1 MNPLQIVVEAFRS
14 MMANR
19 LRTLLTMLGIIIGI
33 TSVVLLLA
41 VGDSMKRFIAKELE
55 QLGTNMLFVSP
66 GGDRAQQ
73 QRMRS
78 GAAPSLT
85 MQRCRSAQRAA
96 VAGRRGAGAAGRLQ
110 SRGGQRERLEDG
122 ARRDAGHVQDPR
134 LEDRQGQRLQRSRRA
149 RRRAHGGHRPKIAD
163 QFFYKIDP
171 LGKYIR
177 IENVSFQVVGV
188 LYGEGKQV
196 DGGDLADYVLVPIT
210 ASPPTWCGSR
220 SPAMCIT
227 WSAQGKS
234 GGNLHDAIQDIS
246 ETLRDRHHIKF
257 EQPDDFRIDNLA
269 SFAETANKISA
280 GLAALLG
287 LIGAISLV
295 VGGIGIM
302 NIMLVSV
309 TERTREIG
317 IRMAI
322 GAKPRDVLLQFLT
335 EAVVI
340 CLVGGIFGIMLA
352 TGAAAAITSTGKFD
366 VFITLQAVVV
376 ACGFSSLV
384 GVFFGFYPRAGRL
397 QAAAGRLPALRVMGD
412 Q

>member
-1 MNPLQIVVEAFRS
+1 

-73 QRMRS
+73 QRMRT
-78 GAAPSLT
+78 GAAPALT
-85 MQRCRSAQRAA
+85 MADAA
-96 VAGRRGAGAAGRLQ
+96 ALNALPSLAGAAGVLQ
-110 SRGGQRERLEDG
+110 GGFNLAVGNENASKTVHGVTPAMFKIRGWKIDKGSAFSDADVRAASRMVVIGK
-122 ARRDAGHVQDPR
+122 
-134 LEDRQGQRLQRSRRA
+134 
-149 RRRAHGGHRPKIAD
+149 KIAD
-163 QFFYKIDP
+163 QFFYKVDP

-210 ASPPTWCGSR
+210 ASAANLVRLPFPGNVHYVV
-220 SPAMCIT
+220 
-227 WSAQGKS
+227 AQGKS
-234 GGNLHDAIQDIS
+234 GGNLQDAIQDIN

-269 SFAETANKISA
+269 SFAETAQKISA

-287 LIGAISLV
+287 LIGAISLI

-340 CLVGGIFGIMLA
+340 CLVGGVFGILLA
-352 TGAAAAITSTGKFD
+352 TGAAAGITSTGKFD
-366 VFITLQAVVV
+366 VFITLRAVVV

-384 GVFFGFYPRAGRL
+384 GVFFGFYPARRASKL
-397 QAAAGRLPALRVMGD
+397 LPVDCLRYE
-412 Q
+412 

>member
-1 MNPLQIVVEAFRS
+1 

-78 GAAPSLT
+78 GAAPALT
-85 MQRCRSAQRAA
+85 MADAA
-96 VAGRRGAGAAGRLQ
+96 ALNALPSLAGAAPVLQGGFNLAVGNENASKTVHGVTPAMFKIRGWKIDKGSAFSDADVRAASRMVVIGR
-110 SRGGQRERLEDG
+110 
-122 ARRDAGHVQDPR
+122 
-134 LEDRQGQRLQRSRRA
+134 
-149 RRRAHGGHRPKIAD
+149 KIAD
-163 QFFYKIDP
+163 QFFYKVDP

-210 ASPPTWCGSR
+210 ASAASLVRLPFPGNVHYVV
-220 SPAMCIT
+220 
-227 WSAQGKS
+227 AQGKS
-234 GGNLHDAIQDIS
+234 GGNLQDAIADIN

-269 SFAETANKISA
+269 SFAETAHKISA

-287 LIGAISLV
+287 LIGAISLI

-340 CLVGGIFGIMLA
+340 CLVGGVFGILLA

-384 GVFFGFYPRAGRL
+384 GVFFGFYPARRASKL
-397 QAAAGRLPALRVMGD
+397 LPVDCLRYE
-412 Q
+412 

>member
-1 MNPLQIVVEAFRS
+1 MNFLQIVVEAFRS

-55 QLGTNMLFVSP
+55 QLGTNMLFISP

-73 QRMRS
+73 QRMRNGAQPTMTIRDAMALDQLPS
-78 GAAPSLT
+78 LAGAAPVLQGGFNLAVGNENATKTIHGVTPS
-85 MQRCRSAQRAA
+85 MFKIRGWKIDKGSAFSDADVRASA
-96 VAGRRGAGAAGRLQ
+96 RMVVIGR
-110 SRGGQRERLEDG
+110 
-122 ARRDAGHVQDPR
+122 
-134 LEDRQGQRLQRSRRA
+134 
-149 RRRAHGGHRPKIAD
+149 KIAD
-163 QFFYKIDP
+163 QFFYKQDP
-171 LGKYIR
+171 LGQFIR
-177 IENVSFQVVGV
+177 IENMSFQVVGV

-196 DGGDLADYVLVPIT
+196 DGGDLSEYVIVPIT
-210 ASPPTWCGSR
+210 AAAAGLVKMAFPGNVHYVV
-220 SPAMCIT
+220 
-227 WSAQGKS
+227 AQGKS
-234 GGNLHDAIQDIS
+234 GGNLQDAIQDIN
-246 ETLRDRHHIKF
+246 ETLRDRHHIKVD
-257 EQPDDFRIDNLA
+257 QPDDFRIDNLA
-269 SFAETANKISA
+269 SFAETAQKISA
-280 GLAALLG
+280 GIALLLG

-352 TGAAAAITSTGKFD
+352 SGAAAGITATGKFD
-366 VFITLQAVVV
+366 VIITLRAVIV

-384 GVFFGFYPRAGRL
+384 GVFFGFYPARRASRL
-397 QAAAGRLPALRVMGD
+397 LPVDCLRYE
-412 Q
+412 

>member
-1 MNPLQIVVEAFRS
+1 MNLLQIVVEAFRS

-55 QLGTNMLFVSP
+55 QLGTNMLFISP

-78 GAAPSLT
+78 GAQPALTIRDAAALDQLPSL
-85 MQRCRSAQRAA
+85 
-96 VAGRRGAGAAGRLQ
+96 AGAAPVLQGGFNLAVGNENATKTVHGVTPAMFKIRGWKVDKGSAFSDADVRAAARMVVIGR
-110 SRGGQRERLEDG
+110 
-122 ARRDAGHVQDPR
+122 
-134 LEDRQGQRLQRSRRA
+134 
-149 RRRAHGGHRPKIAD
+149 KIAD
-163 QFFYKIDP
+163 QFFYKQDP

-177 IENVSFQVVGV
+177 IENVSFQIVGV

-196 DGGDLADYVLVPIT
+196 DGGDLSEYVIVPIT
-210 ASPPTWCGSR
+210 AASANLVKVQFPGNVHYVV
-220 SPAMCIT
+220 
-227 WSAQGKS
+227 AQGKS
-234 GGNLHDAIQDIS
+234 GGNLQDAIQDIN
-246 ETLRDRHHIKF
+246 ETLRDRHHIKID
-257 EQPDDFRIDNLA
+257 QPDDFRIDNLA
-269 SFAETANKISA
+269 SFAETAQKISA
-280 GLAALLG
+280 GIALLLG

-340 CLVGGIFGIMLA
+340 CFVGGIFGILLA
-352 TGAAAAITSTGKFD
+352 SGAAAGITATGKFD
-366 VFITLQAVVV
+366 VIITLRAVIV

-384 GVFFGFYPRAGRL
+384 GVFFGFYPARRASRL
-397 QAAAGRLPALRVMGD
+397 LPVDCLRYE
-412 Q
+412 

>member
-55 QLGTNMLFVSP
+55 QLGTNMLFISP

-73 QRMRS
+73 QRMRT
-78 GAAPSLT
+78 GAAPALT
-85 MQRCRSAQRAA
+85 MADAA
-96 VAGRRGAGAAGRLQ
+96 ALNELPSLAGAAPVLQ
-110 SRGGQRERLEDG
+110 GGFNLAVGNESASKTVHGVSTAMFKIRGWKIDQGNVFSDADVRAA
-122 ARRDAGHVQDPR
+122 ARMVVIGH
-134 LEDRQGQRLQRSRRA
+134 
-149 RRRAHGGHRPKIAD
+149 KIAD
-163 QFFYKIDP
+163 QFFYKTDP

-210 ASPPTWCGSR
+210 AAAANLVRLPFPGNVHYVV
-220 SPAMCIT
+220 
-227 WSAQGKS
+227 AQGKS
-234 GGNLHDAIQDIS
+234 GGNLQDAIQDIN
-246 ETLRDRHHIKF
+246 ETLRDRHHIKY

-269 SFAETANKISA
+269 SFAETAQKIST

-287 LIGAISLV
+287 LIGAISLI

-322 GAKPRDVLLQFLT
+322 GAKPRDVLWQFLT

-340 CLVGGIFGIMLA
+340 CLVGGLFGIVLA
-352 TGAAAAITSTGKFD
+352 SGAAAAITATGKFD

-384 GVFFGFYPRAGRL
+384 GVFFGFYPARRASRL
-397 QAAAGRLPALRVMGD
+397 LPVDCLRYE
-412 Q
+412 

>member
-1 MNPLQIVVEAFRS
+1 MNFLQIVVEAFRS

-55 QLGTNMLFVSP
+55 QLGTNMLFISP

-78 GAAPSLT
+78 GAQPALTIRDAAALDQLPSL
-85 MQRCRSAQRAA
+85 
-96 VAGRRGAGAAGRLQ
+96 AGAAPVLQGGFNLAVGNENATKTVHGVTPAMFKIRGWKVDKGSAFSDADVRAAARMVVIGR
-110 SRGGQRERLEDG
+110 
-122 ARRDAGHVQDPR
+122 
-134 LEDRQGQRLQRSRRA
+134 
-149 RRRAHGGHRPKIAD
+149 KIAD
-163 QFFYKIDP
+163 QFFYKQDP

-196 DGGDLADYVLVPIT
+196 DGGDLSEYVIVPIT
-210 ASPPTWCGSR
+210 AASANLVKVQFPGNVHYVV
-220 SPAMCIT
+220 
-227 WSAQGKS
+227 AQGQS
-234 GGNLHDAIQDIS
+234 GGNLQDAIQDIN
-246 ETLRDRHHIKF
+246 ETLRDRHHIKID
-257 EQPDDFRIDNLA
+257 QPDDFRIDNLA
-269 SFAETANKISA
+269 SFAETAQKISA
-280 GLAALLG
+280 GIALLLG

-340 CLVGGIFGIMLA
+340 CLVGGIFGILLA
-352 TGAAAAITSTGKFD
+352 SGAAAGITATGKFD
-366 VFITLQAVVV
+366 VIITLRAVIV

-384 GVFFGFYPRAGRL
+384 GVFFGFYPARRASRL
-397 QAAAGRLPALRVMGD
+397 LPVDCLRYE
-412 Q
+412 

>member
-1 MNPLQIVVEAFRS
+1 MNFLQIVVEAFRS
-14 MMANR
+14 MLANR

-55 QLGTNMLFVSP
+55 QLGTNMLFISP

-73 QRMRS
+73 QRMRNGAQPTMTIRDAEALDRLPS
-78 GAAPSLT
+78 LAGAAPVLQGGFNLAVGNENATKTIHGVTPS
-85 MQRCRSAQRAA
+85 MFKIRGWKIDKGSAFSDADVRASA
-96 VAGRRGAGAAGRLQ
+96 RMVVIGR
-110 SRGGQRERLEDG
+110 
-122 ARRDAGHVQDPR
+122 
-134 LEDRQGQRLQRSRRA
+134 
-149 RRRAHGGHRPKIAD
+149 KIAD
-163 QFFYKIDP
+163 QFFYKQDP

-196 DGGDLADYVLVPIT
+196 DGGDLSEYVIVPIT
-210 ASPPTWCGSR
+210 AAAAGLVKMAFPGNVHYVV
-220 SPAMCIT
+220 
-227 WSAQGKS
+227 AQGKS
-234 GGNLHDAIQDIS
+234 GGNLQDAIQDIS
-246 ETLRDRHHIKF
+246 ETLRDRHHIKID
-257 EQPDDFRIDNLA
+257 QPDDFRIDNLA
-269 SFAETANKISA
+269 SFAETAQKISA
-280 GLAALLG
+280 GIALLLG

-340 CLVGGIFGIMLA
+340 CLVGGIFGILLA
-352 TGAAAAITSTGKFD
+352 SGAAAGITATGKFD
-366 VFITLQAVVV
+366 VIITMRAVIV

-384 GVFFGFYPRAGRL
+384 GVFFGFYPARRASRL
-397 QAAAGRLPALRVMGD
+397 LPVDCLRYE
-412 Q
+412 

>member
-1 MNPLQIVVEAFRS
+1 MNPLQITIEAFRS
-14 MMANR
+14 MLANR

-41 VGDSMKRFIAKELE
+41 VGDSMKRFIGKQLE
-55 QLGTNMLFVSP
+55 QLGTNMLFISP

-73 QRMRS
+73 QRLRN
-78 GAAPSLT
+78 GAAPALTLLDAEALNRLPSL
-85 MQRCRSAQRAA
+85 
-96 VAGRRGAGAAGRLQ
+96 AGAAPTLQGGFNLAVGNESASKTVHGVSPDMFKIRGWKIDKGSAFSDADMRSAARMVVIGR
-110 SRGGQRERLEDG
+110 
-122 ARRDAGHVQDPR
+122 
-134 LEDRQGQRLQRSRRA
+134 
-149 RRRAHGGHRPKIAD
+149 KIAD

-196 DGGDLADYVLVPIT
+196 DGGDLSDYVLVPIT
-210 ASPPTWCGSR
+210 AAAANLVKMQFPGNVHYVV
-220 SPAMCIT
+220 
-227 WSAQGKS
+227 AQGKS
-234 GGNLHDAIQDIS
+234 GGNLQDAIQDIN

-269 SFAETANKISA
+269 SFAETAKTISA

-287 LIGAISLV
+287 LIGAISLI

-340 CLVGGIFGIMLA
+340 CLVGGVFGILLA
-352 TGAAAAITSTGKFD
+352 TGAAAAITSSGKFD
-366 VFITLQAVVV
+366 VFITVQAVIV

-384 GVFFGFYPRAGRL
+384 GVFFGFYPARRASRL
-397 QAAAGRLPALRVMGD
+397 LPVDCLRYE
-412 Q
+412 

>member
-1 MNPLQIVVEAFRS
+1 MNFLQIVIEAFRS
-14 MMANR
+14 MLANR

-33 TSVVLLLA
+33 ASVVLLLA

-73 QRMRS
+73 QRLRS
-78 GAAPSLT
+78 GAAPALT
-85 MQRCRSAQRAA
+85 MLDAA
-96 VAGRRGAGAAGRLQ
+96 ALNRLPSLAGAAPVLQGGFNLAVGNESASKTVHGVSPDMFKIRGWKIDKGSAFSDADVRSAARMVVIGR
-110 SRGGQRERLEDG
+110 
-122 ARRDAGHVQDPR
+122 
-134 LEDRQGQRLQRSRRA
+134 
-149 RRRAHGGHRPKIAD
+149 KIAD

-196 DGGDLADYVLVPIT
+196 DGGDLSDYVLVPIT
-210 ASPPTWCGSR
+210 AAAANLVKMPFPGNVHYVV
-220 SPAMCIT
+220 
-227 WSAQGKS
+227 AQGRS
-234 GGNLHDAIQDIS
+234 GGNLQEAIEDIN
-246 ETLRDRHHIKF
+246 ETLRDRHRIKF

-269 SFAETANKISA
+269 SFAETAKTIST

-287 LIGAISLV
+287 LIGAISLI

-340 CLVGGIFGIMLA
+340 CLVGGVFGIVLA
-352 TGAAAAITSTGKFD
+352 TAAAAAITATGKFA

-384 GVFFGFYPRAGRL
+384 GVFFGFYPARRASKL
-397 QAAAGRLPALRVMGD
+397 LPVDCLRYE
-412 Q
+412 

>member
-73 QRMRS
+73 QRMRT
-78 GAAPSLT
+78 GAAPALT
-85 MQRCRSAQRAA
+85 MADAA
-96 VAGRRGAGAAGRLQ
+96 ALNALPSLAGAAGVLQ
-110 SRGGQRERLEDG
+110 GGFNLAVGNENASKTVHGVTPAMFKIRGWKIDKGSAFSDADVRAASRMVVIGR
-122 ARRDAGHVQDPR
+122 
-134 LEDRQGQRLQRSRRA
+134 
-149 RRRAHGGHRPKIAD
+149 KIAD
-163 QFFYKIDP
+163 QFFYKVDP

-210 ASPPTWCGSR
+210 ASAANLVRLPFPGNVHYVV
-220 SPAMCIT
+220 
-227 WSAQGKS
+227 AQGKS
-234 GGNLHDAIQDIS
+234 GGNLQDAIQDIN

-269 SFAETANKISA
+269 SFAETAQKISA

-340 CLVGGIFGIMLA
+340 CLVGGVFGIMLA

-384 GVFFGFYPRAGRL
+384 GVFFGFYPARRASKL
-397 QAAAGRLPALRVMGD
+397 LPVDCLRYE
-412 Q
+412 

>member
-1 MNPLQIVVEAFRS
+1 MNFIQIVVESFRS
-14 MMANR
+14 MLANR

-55 QLGTNMLFVSP
+55 QLGTNMLFISP

-73 QRMRS
+73 QRLRNGAQPALTIRDAAALNELPS
-78 GAAPSLT
+78 LAGAAPVLQGGFNLAVGNENASKT
-85 MQRCRSAQRAA
+85 VHGVTPAMFKIRGWKVDKGSAFSDADVRASA
-96 VAGRRGAGAAGRLQ
+96 RMVVIGR
-110 SRGGQRERLEDG
+110 
-122 ARRDAGHVQDPR
+122 
-134 LEDRQGQRLQRSRRA
+134 
-149 RRRAHGGHRPKIAD
+149 KIAD
-163 QFFYKIDP
+163 QFFYKQDP
-171 LGKYIR
+171 LGKFIR
-177 IENVSFQVVGV
+177 IENVAFQVVGV

-196 DGGDLADYVLVPIT
+196 DGGDLSEYVIVPIT
-210 ASPPTWCGSR
+210 AAAANLVKVQFPGNVHYVV
-220 SPAMCIT
+220 
-227 WSAQGKS
+227 AQGRS
-234 GGNLHDAIQDIS
+234 GGNLRDAIQDIN
-246 ETLRDRHHIKF
+246 ETLRDRHHIKID
-257 EQPDDFRIDNLA
+257 QPDDFRIDNLA
-269 SFAETANKISA
+269 SFAETAQKISA
-280 GLAALLG
+280 GIALLLG

-340 CLVGGIFGIMLA
+340 CLVGGIFGILLA
-352 TGAAAAITSTGKFD
+352 SGAAAGITATGKFD
-366 VFITLQAVVV
+366 VIITLRAVIV

-384 GVFFGFYPRAGRL
+384 GVFFGFYPARRASRL
-397 QAAAGRLPALRVMGD
+397 LPVDCLRYE
-412 Q
+412 

>member
-1 MNPLQIVVEAFRS
+1 ML
-14 MMANR
+14 ANR

-41 VGDSMKRFIAKELE
+41 VGDSMKRFIGKELE
-55 QLGTNMLFVSP
+55 QLGTNMLFISP

-73 QRMRS
+73 QRLRA
-78 GAAPSLT
+78 GAAPALT
-85 MQRCRSAQRAA
+85 MNDAA
-96 VAGRRGAGAAGRLQ
+96 ALNALTSLAGAAPVLQGGFNLAAGNENASKTVHGVTTAMFKIRGWKIDKGSAFSDADVRAAARMVVIGR
-110 SRGGQRERLEDG
+110 
-122 ARRDAGHVQDPR
+122 
-134 LEDRQGQRLQRSRRA
+134 
-149 RRRAHGGHRPKIAD
+149 KIAD
-163 QFFYKIDP
+163 QFFYKVDP

-210 ASPPTWCGSR
+210 ASAANLVRLPFPGNVHYVV
-220 SPAMCIT
+220 
-227 WSAQGKS
+227 AQGKS
-234 GGNLHDAIQDIS
+234 GGNLNDAIQDIS

-269 SFAETANKISA
+269 SFAETAQKISA

-287 LIGAISLV
+287 LIGAISLI

-340 CLVGGIFGIMLA
+340 CLVGGIFGILLA

-366 VFITLQAVVV
+366 VFITVQAVVV

-384 GVFFGFYPRAGRL
+384 GVFFGFYPARRASKL
-397 QAAAGRLPALRVMGD
+397 LPVDCLRYE
-412 Q
+412 

>member
-1 MNPLQIVVEAFRS
+1 ML
-14 MMANR
+14 ANR

-55 QLGTNMLFVSP
+55 QLGTNMLFISP

-78 GAAPSLT
+78 GAQPAMTIADAASLNELPSL
-85 MQRCRSAQRAA
+85 
-96 VAGRRGAGAAGRLQ
+96 AGAAPVLQGGFNLAVGNENASKTVHGVTPAMFKIRGWKVDKGSAFSDADVRAASRMVVIGR
-110 SRGGQRERLEDG
+110 
-122 ARRDAGHVQDPR
+122 
-134 LEDRQGQRLQRSRRA
+134 
-149 RRRAHGGHRPKIAD
+149 KIAD
-163 QFFYKIDP
+163 QFFYKQDP

-196 DGGDLADYVLVPIT
+196 DGGDLSEYVIVPIT
-210 ASPPTWCGSR
+210 AAAANLVKMPFPGNVHYVV
-220 SPAMCIT
+220 
-227 WSAQGKS
+227 AQGKS
-234 GGNLHDAIQDIS
+234 GGNLQDAIQDIG
-246 ETLRDRHHIKF
+246 ETLRDRHHIKID
-257 EQPDDFRIDNLA
+257 QPDDFRIDNLA
-269 SFAETANKISA
+269 SFAETAQKISA

-287 LIGAISLV
+287 LIGAISLI

-340 CLVGGIFGIMLA
+340 CLVGGIFGIVLA
-352 TGAAAAITSTGKFD
+352 TGAAAGITATGKFD

-384 GVFFGFYPRAGRL
+384 GVFFGFYPARRASKL
-397 QAAAGRLPALRVMGD
+397 LPVDCLRYE
-412 Q
+412 

>member
-78 GAAPSLT
+78 GAAPALT
-85 MQRCRSAQRAA
+85 MADAA
-96 VAGRRGAGAAGRLQ
+96 ALNALPSLAGAAPVLQGGFNLAVGNENASKTVHGVTPAMFKIRGWKVDKGSAFSEADVRAASRMVVIGR
-110 SRGGQRERLEDG
+110 
-122 ARRDAGHVQDPR
+122 
-134 LEDRQGQRLQRSRRA
+134 
-149 RRRAHGGHRPKIAD
+149 KIAD
-163 QFFYKIDP
+163 QFFYKVDP

-210 ASPPTWCGSR
+210 ASAANLVRLPFPGNVHYVV
-220 SPAMCIT
+220 
-227 WSAQGKS
+227 AQGKS
-234 GGNLHDAIQDIS
+234 GGNLQDAIQDIN
-246 ETLRDRHHIKF
+246 ETLRDRHHIKY

-269 SFAETANKISA
+269 SFAETAQKISA

-287 LIGAISLV
+287 LIGAISLI

-340 CLVGGIFGIMLA
+340 CLVGGVFGILLA

-384 GVFFGFYPRAGRL
+384 GVFFGFYPARRASKL
-397 QAAAGRLPALRVMGD
+397 LPVDCLRYE
-412 Q
+412 

>member
-1 MNPLQIVVEAFRS
+1 MNLLQIVVEAFRS

-55 QLGTNMLFVSP
+55 QLGTNMLFISP

-78 GAAPSLT
+78 GAQPALTIRDAAALDQLPSL
-85 MQRCRSAQRAA
+85 
-96 VAGRRGAGAAGRLQ
+96 AGAAPVLQGGFNLAVGNENATKTVHGVTPAMFKIRGWKVDKGSAFSDADVRAAARMVVIGR
-110 SRGGQRERLEDG
+110 
-122 ARRDAGHVQDPR
+122 
-134 LEDRQGQRLQRSRRA
+134 
-149 RRRAHGGHRPKIAD
+149 KIAD
-163 QFFYKIDP
+163 QFFYKQDP

-196 DGGDLADYVLVPIT
+196 DGGDLSEYVIVPIT
-210 ASPPTWCGSR
+210 AASANLVKVQFPGNVHYVV
-220 SPAMCIT
+220 
-227 WSAQGKS
+227 AQGRS
-234 GGNLHDAIQDIS
+234 GGNLQDAIQDIN
-246 ETLRDRHHIKF
+246 ETLRDRHHIKVD
-257 EQPDDFRIDNLA
+257 QPDDFRIDNLA
-269 SFAETANKISA
+269 SFAETAQKISA
-280 GLAALLG
+280 GIALLLG

-340 CLVGGIFGIMLA
+340 CLVGGIFGILLA
-352 TGAAAAITSTGKFD
+352 SGAAAGITATGKFD
-366 VFITLQAVVV
+366 VIITLRAVIV

-384 GVFFGFYPRAGRL
+384 GVFFGFYPARRASRL
-397 QAAAGRLPALRVMGD
+397 LPVDCLRYE
-412 Q
+412 

>member
-1 MNPLQIVVEAFRS
+1 MNPLQITIEAFRS
-14 MMANR
+14 MLANR

-33 TSVVLLLA
+33 ASVVLLLA

-55 QLGTNMLFVSP
+55 QLGTNMLFISP

-73 QRMRS
+73 QRLRN
-78 GAAPSLT
+78 GAAPALTLLDAEALNRLPSL
-85 MQRCRSAQRAA
+85 
-96 VAGRRGAGAAGRLQ
+96 AGAAPTLQGGFNLAVGNESASKTVHGVSPDMFKIRGWKIDKGSAFSDADMRSAARMVVIGR
-110 SRGGQRERLEDG
+110 
-122 ARRDAGHVQDPR
+122 
-134 LEDRQGQRLQRSRRA
+134 
-149 RRRAHGGHRPKIAD
+149 KIAD

-196 DGGDLADYVLVPIT
+196 DGGDLSDYVLVPIT
-210 ASPPTWCGSR
+210 AAAANLVKMQFPGNVHYVV
-220 SPAMCIT
+220 
-227 WSAQGKS
+227 AQGKS
-234 GGNLHDAIQDIS
+234 GGNLQDAIQDIN

-269 SFAETANKISA
+269 SFAETAKTISA

-287 LIGAISLV
+287 LIGAISLI

-340 CLVGGIFGIMLA
+340 CLVGGVFGIVLA
-352 TGAAAAITSTGKFD
+352 TAAAAAITSTGKFE

-384 GVFFGFYPRAGRL
+384 GVFFGFYPARRASKL
-397 QAAAGRLPALRVMGD
+397 LPVDCLRYE
-412 Q
+412 

>member
-14 MMANR
+14 MLANR

-73 QRMRS
+73 QRLRA
-78 GAAPSLT
+78 GAAPALT
-85 MQRCRSAQRAA
+85 MRDADALNALPSL
-96 VAGRRGAGAAGRLQ
+96 AGAAPVLQGGFNLAVGNESASKTVHGVTPAMFKIRGWKIDKGSAFSDADVRAAARMVVIGR
-110 SRGGQRERLEDG
+110 
-122 ARRDAGHVQDPR
+122 
-134 LEDRQGQRLQRSRRA
+134 
-149 RRRAHGGHRPKIAD
+149 KIAD

-210 ASPPTWCGSR
+210 ASAANLVRLPFPGNVHYVV
-220 SPAMCIT
+220 
-227 WSAQGKS
+227 AQGKS
-234 GGNLHDAIQDIS
+234 GGNLQDAIQDIS

-269 SFAETANKISA
+269 SFAETAQKISA

-287 LIGAISLV
+287 LIGAISLI

-340 CLVGGIFGIMLA
+340 CLVGGVFGIVLA

-384 GVFFGFYPRAGRL
+384 GVFFGFYPARRASKL
-397 QAAAGRLPALRVMGD
+397 LPVDCLRYE
-412 Q
+412 

>member
-1 MNPLQIVVEAFRS
+1 MNPLQITIEAFRS
-14 MMANR
+14 MLANR

-33 TSVVLLLA
+33 ASVVLLLA
-41 VGDSMKRFIAKELE
+41 VGDSMKRFISKQLE
-55 QLGTNMLFVSP
+55 QLGTNMLFISP

-73 QRMRS
+73 QRLRN
-78 GAAPSLT
+78 GAAPALT
-85 MQRCRSAQRAA
+85 MLDAA
-96 VAGRRGAGAAGRLQ
+96 ALNRLPSLAGAAPTLQ
-110 SRGGQRERLEDG
+110 GGFNLAVGNESASKTVHGVTPDMFKIRGWKIDKGSAFSEADVRAA
-122 ARRDAGHVQDPR
+122 ARMVVI
-134 LEDRQGQRLQRSRRA
+134 
-149 RRRAHGGHRPKIAD
+149 GGKIAD

-196 DGGDLADYVLVPIT
+196 DGGDLSDYVLVPIT
-210 ASPPTWCGSR
+210 AAAANLVKMQFPGNVHYVV
-220 SPAMCIT
+220 
-227 WSAQGKS
+227 AQGKS
-234 GGNLHDAIQDIS
+234 GGNLQDAIQDIN
-246 ETLRDRHHIKF
+246 ETLRDRHRIKF

-269 SFAETANKISA
+269 SFAETAKTISA

-287 LIGAISLV
+287 LIGAISLI

-340 CLVGGIFGIMLA
+340 CLVGGVFGIVLA
-352 TGAAAAITSTGKFD
+352 TAAAAAITATGKFD

-384 GVFFGFYPRAGRL
+384 GVFFGFYPARRASKL
-397 QAAAGRLPALRVMGD
+397 LPVDCLRYE
-412 Q
+412 